1 MEEILSPPSSCS
13 PPLLTP
19 TTTTVIPSDLQH
31 RLQYLLNS
39 RPEWWSYAIF
49 WRASPDSSSPNRSPV
64 LSWGDGHFR
73 GAKSRFVPHDPSEE
87 SIDGA
92 FTDIEWFYMVSQT
105 RTFSEG
111 DCSPARA
118 FGSRT
123 PIWLSGVRDLQG
135 SSCDR
140 AREAQSHGLY
150 TLAFVPAWGG
160 VLELGSSDAVPEN
173 WGLTQQAKAL
183 LIPKGGGAL
192 SSSSMDSDISD
203 SDKAAVPPPQVGRAR
218 MRRGRKP
225 GSNNGKATPINHVE
239 AERQRREK
247 LNRWFYALRAVVPNV
262 SRMDKASLLS
272 DAITYINQLKSRVVE
287 LEGGARQEVKW
298 VKREAEESV
307 SVGMGG
313 GGDYYIAEV
322 EVRVMG
328 GDAMVHVQSRNAG
341 HPPAKLMGALR
352 DMELHVQ
359 HASVSSLKDLMLQD
373 VVVMVPNGMDGAS
386 LRAALL
392 QRLDKM

>member
-1 MEEILSPPSSCS
+1 MEETQSPSSDYS
-13 PPLLTP
+13 PSLLTP

-73 GAKSRFVPHDPSEE
+73 GAKSIKPHSTTTTNLLFGDLDDELDDPSEG
-87 SIDGA
+87 SIDGS
-92 FTDIEWFYMVSQT
+92 FTDVEWFYMVSLT
-105 RTFSEG
+105 RSFAHMDG
-111 DCSPARA
+111 SPGNA
-118 FGSRT
+118 FASRSMAQQ
-123 PIWLSGVRDLQG
+123 SGR
-135 SSCDR
+135 
-140 AREAQSHGLY
+140 
-150 TLAFVPAWGG
+150 
-160 VLELGSSDAVPEN
+160 
-173 WGLTQQAKAL
+173 AKA
-183 LIPKGGGAL
+183 
-192 SSSSMDSDISD
+192 
-203 SDKAAVPPPQVGRAR
+203 
-218 MRRGRKP
+218 RRGRKP
-225 GSNNGKATPINHVE
+225 GNNNGKATPINHVE

-247 LNRWFYALRAVVPNV
+247 LNHWFYALRAAVPNV

-272 DAITYINQLKSRVVE
+272 DAITYINQLKSRVEE
-287 LEGGARQEVKW
+287 LEGDERREAKR
-298 VKREAEESV
+298 VKREAEERASV
-307 SVGMGG
+307 NGG
-313 GGDYYIAEV
+313 GGVDEEVEVEV

-359 HASVSSLKDLMLQD
+359 HASVSSVKELMLQD
-373 VVVMVPNGMDGAS
+373 VVVRVPNNVDGNS

-392 QRLDKM
+392 KRLY

>member
-31 RLQYLLNS
+31 RLKYLLSS

-49 WRASPDSSSPNRSPV
+49 WRASLVSSSP
-64 LSWGDGHFR
+64 R
-73 GAKSRFVPHDPSEE
+73 GTKSRFAPHDPSEE

-92 FTDIEWFYMVSQT
+92 FTDVEWFYMVSQT
-105 RTFSEG
+105 RTFSEE

-140 AREAQSHGLY
+140 AREAQSHGVY

-183 LIPKGGGAL
+183 LRER
-192 SSSSMDSDISD
+192 
-203 SDKAAVPPPQVGRAR
+203 V
-218 MRRGRKP
+218 RRERKP

-247 LNRWFYALRAVVPNV
+247 LNRWFYALRAAVPNV

-272 DAITYINQLKSRVVE
+272 DAITYINQLKSRVEE
-287 LEGGARQEVKW
+287 LEGGAR
-298 VKREAEESV
+298 R
-307 SVGMGG
+307 GMGG
-313 GGDYYIAEV
+313 GGDNYIAEV

-341 HPPAKLMGALR
+341 HPPAKLMEALR
-352 DMELHVQ
+352 DMELDVQ
-359 HASVSSLKDLMLQD
+359 HASVSSLKELMLQD
-373 VVVMVPNGMDGAS
+373 IVVMVPNGMDGAS